1 MSQLFPFWDHWH
13 LYAGFATLI
22 LALLAIDLG
31 LFHRQARE
39 VTFKESLLWTGVWI
53 SLALLFNYGLYHFS
67 LWKFGA
73 DPDFLMKNGIDAA
86 QAAKQVSLEF
96 LTGYVVEKSLAV
108 DNLFVFVVVFSYF
121 SVPLKYQH
129 RVLFYGILGALIF
142 RALFIAMGS
151 VLMQYKIIV
160 YVFGGFLIFTGIKM
174 VVAAEKKISPETN
187 PLVRLLAKIVP
198 LTPDKHG
205 DRFLVNLNGVWHGTP
220 LLVALVFLELTDIIF
235 AVDSVPAIFALTKE
249 PFIVLTSNI
258 FAILGLRSMYFMLAG
273 VMDRFEY
280 LKYGLAG
287 VLIFVGLKMAWL
299 NEAFG
304 GKFPI
309 SWSLGIIFALIGGS
323 MAVSWRLTKRKAA
336 LTKTG
341 P

>member
-1 MSQLFPFWDHWH
+1 MISLFPWSEYWH
-13 LYAGFATLI
+13 LYVAFFGLVLT
-22 LALLAIDLG
+22 LLAIDLG
-31 LFHRQARE
+31 VFHREAKE
-39 VTFKESLLWTGVWI
+39 VTFKESCIWTAVWVG
-53 SLALLFNYGLYHFS
+53 LALLFNYGLYEYS
-67 LWKFGA
+67 LWKFGT
-73 DPDFLMKNGIDAA
+73 DPRLLAVPGFDGAA
-86 QAAKQVSLEF
+86 AAKQVSLEF

-121 SVPLKYQH
+121 SIPLKYQH

-142 RALFIAMGS
+142 RAIFIGLGS
-151 VLMQYKIIV
+151 VLMQYKAIV
-160 YVFGGFLIFTGIKM
+160 YVFGGFLILTGVKM
-174 VVAAEKKISPETN
+174 MVAAEKKISPETN
-187 PLVRLLAKIVP
+187 PLVRLLGRIVP
-198 LTPDKHG
+198 LTPEKHG
-205 DRFLVNLNGVWHGTP
+205 DRFLVKLNGVWHATP

-280 LKYGLAG
+280 LKFGLAA

-309 SWSLGIIFALIGGS
+309 SWSLGIIFSLIGGS
-323 MAVSWRLTKRKAA
+323 MIVSWQLTKRKGAPKAA
-336 LTKTG
+336 T